1 MLNNIHKFFD
11 NFNTLF
17 YWLLILTTWLLAGD
31 ISGNLFL
38 NKPLSIILE
47 TLKIDDLLVIFV
59 SQIVFILTSLIIY
72 EIIKITALFIS
83 KNSPENTKDDISRQY
98 MSYDELINTAV
109 KNNNQTMYNYS
120 KDFQNEIKHF
130 QNQKHLC
137 FTIILLIIISLF
149 LEKSIINIISEN
161 FNNYSFSKR
170 SFLSLIIVFDLL
182 GLLFFFT
189 KNMKIS
195 VIRRKNQDSSGFD
208 KLFQESPSR

>member
-72 EIIKITALFIS
+72 EIIKITALLIS

-130 QNQKHLC
+130 QNQKHLS

-170 SFLSLIIVFDLL
+170 TFLSLIIVFDLL

-208 KLFQESPSR
+208 KL

>member
-59 SQIVFILTSLIIY
+59 SQILFILTSLIIY

-120 KDFQNEIKHF
+120 KDFQNEIMHF

-170 SFLSLIIVFDLL
+170 TFLSLIIVFDLL

-208 KLFQESPSR
+208 KL

>member
-170 SFLSLIIVFDLL
+170 TFLSLIIVFDLL

-208 KLFQESPSR
+208 KL

>member
-72 EIIKITALFIS
+72 EIIKITALLIS
-83 KNSPENTKDDISRQY
+83 KNSSENTKDDISREY

-170 SFLSLIIVFDLL
+170 TFLSLIIVFDLL

-208 KLFQESPSR
+208 KL

>member
-47 TLKIDDLLVIFV
+47 TVKIDDLLVIFV

-72 EIIKITALFIS
+72 EMIKITALLIS
-83 KNSPENTKDDISRQY
+83 KNSPENTKDDISREF
-98 MSYDELINTAV
+98 MSYDELINRAV

-149 LEKSIINIISEN
+149 IEKSIINIISEN

-170 SFLSLIIVFDLL
+170 TFLSLIIVFDLL

-195 VIRRKNQDSSGFD
+195 IIRRKNQDSSGFH
-208 KLFQESPSR
+208 KL

>member
-72 EIIKITALFIS
+72 EIIKITALLIS
-83 KNSPENTKDDISRQY
+83 KNSSENTKDDISREY

-130 QNQKHLC
+130 QNQKHLS

-170 SFLSLIIVFDLL
+170 TFLSLIIVFDLL

-189 KNMKIS
+189 KNMKTS

-208 KLFQESPSR
+208 KL

>member
-47 TLKIDDLLVIFV
+47 TVKIDDLLVIFV

-72 EIIKITALFIS
+72 EMIKITALLIS
-83 KNSPENTKDDISRQY
+83 KNSPENTKDDISREF

-170 SFLSLIIVFDLL
+170 TFLSLIIVFDLL

-208 KLFQESPSR
+208 KL

>member
-59 SQIVFILTSLIIY
+59 SQILFILTSLIIY

-120 KDFQNEIKHF
+120 KDFQNEIMHF

-137 FTIILLIIISLF
+137 FTIIL
-149 LEKSIINIISEN
+149 
-161 FNNYSFSKR
+161 
-170 SFLSLIIVFDLL
+170 
-182 GLLFFFT
+182 
-189 KNMKIS
+189 
-195 VIRRKNQDSSGFD
+195 
-208 KLFQESPSR
+208 

>member
-72 EIIKITALFIS
+72 EIIKITALLIS

-170 SFLSLIIVFDLL
+170 TFLSLIIVFDLL

-195 VIRRKNQDSSGFD
+195 VIKRKNQDSSGFD
-208 KLFQESPSR
+208 KL

>member
-72 EIIKITALFIS
+72 EIIKITALLIS

-130 QNQKHLC
+130 QNQKHLS

-170 SFLSLIIVFDLL
+170 TFLSLIIVFDLL

-195 VIRRKNQDSSGFD
+195 VIRRKYQDSSGFD
-208 KLFQESPSR
+208 KL

>member
-47 TLKIDDLLVIFV
+47 TVKIDDLLVIFV

-72 EIIKITALFIS
+72 EMIKITALLIS
-83 KNSPENTKDDISRQY
+83 KNSPENTKDDISREF
-98 MSYDELINTAV
+98 MSYDELVNTAV

-170 SFLSLIIVFDLL
+170 TFLSLIIVFDLL

-195 VIRRKNQDSSGFD
+195 IIRRKNQDSSGFH
-208 KLFQESPSR
+208 KL

>member
-72 EIIKITALFIS
+72 EIIKITALLIS
-83 KNSPENTKDDISRQY
+83 KNSSENTKDDISRQY

-170 SFLSLIIVFDLL
+170 TFLSLIIVFDLL

-208 KLFQESPSR
+208 KL

>member
-47 TLKIDDLLVIFV
+47 TVKIDDLLVIFV

-72 EIIKITALFIS
+72 EMIKITALLIS
-83 KNSPENTKDDISRQY
+83 KNSPENTKDDISREF
-98 MSYDELINTAV
+98 MSYDELINTSV

-120 KDFQNEIKHF
+120 KDFHNEI
-130 QNQKHLC
+130 
-137 FTIILLIIISLF
+137 
-149 LEKSIINIISEN
+149 
-161 FNNYSFSKR
+161 
-170 SFLSLIIVFDLL
+170 
-182 GLLFFFT
+182 
-189 KNMKIS
+189 
-195 VIRRKNQDSSGFD
+195 
-208 KLFQESPSR
+208 

>member
-47 TLKIDDLLVIFV
+47 TVKIDDLLVIFV

-72 EIIKITALFIS
+72 EMIKITALLIS
-83 KNSPENTKDDISRQY
+83 KNSPENTKDDISREF

-137 FTIILLIIISLF
+137 FTIILLIIISFF

-170 SFLSLIIVFDLL
+170 TFLSLIIVFDLL

-195 VIRRKNQDSSGFD
+195 IIRRKNQDSSGFH
-208 KLFQESPSR
+208 KL

>member
-47 TLKIDDLLVIFV
+47 TVKIDDLLVIFV

-72 EIIKITALFIS
+72 EMIKITALLIS
-83 KNSPENTKDDISRQY
+83 KNSPENTKDDISREF

-170 SFLSLIIVFDLL
+170 TFLSLIIVFDLL

-195 VIRRKNQDSSGFD
+195 IIRRKNQDSSGFH
-208 KLFQESPSR
+208 KL

>member
-47 TLKIDDLLVIFV
+47 TVKIDDLLVIFV

-72 EIIKITALFIS
+72 EMIKITALLIS
-83 KNSPENTKDDISRQY
+83 KNSPENTKDDISREF
-98 MSYDELINTAV
+98 MSYDELINRAV

-137 FTIILLIIISLF
+137 FTIILLIIISFF

-170 SFLSLIIVFDLL
+170 TFLSLIIVFDLL

-195 VIRRKNQDSSGFD
+195 IIRRKNQDSSGFH
-208 KLFQESPSR
+208 KL

>member
-72 EIIKITALFIS
+72 EIIKITALLIS

-170 SFLSLIIVFDLL
+170 TFLSLIIVFDLL

-208 KLFQESPSR
+208 KL

>member
-72 EIIKITALFIS
+72 EIIKITTLLIS
-83 KNSPENTKDDISRQY
+83 KNSSENTKDDISREY

-170 SFLSLIIVFDLL
+170 TFLSLIIVFDLL

-208 KLFQESPSR
+208 KL

>member
-208 KLFQESPSR
+208 KL

>member
-1 MLNNIHKFFD
+1 
-11 NFNTLF
+11 
-17 YWLLILTTWLLAGD
+17 
-31 ISGNLFL
+31 
-38 NKPLSIILE
+38 
-47 TLKIDDLLVIFV
+47 
-59 SQIVFILTSLIIY
+59 
-72 EIIKITALFIS
+72 
-83 KNSPENTKDDISRQY
+83 
-98 MSYDELINTAV
+98 
-109 KNNNQTMYNYS
+109 MYNYS
-120 KDFQNEIKHF
+120 KDFQNEIMHF

-170 SFLSLIIVFDLL
+170 TFLSLIIVFDLL

-208 KLFQESPSR
+208 KL